1 MNTTPTTPPR
11 FSRTGPRGREHE
23 LASPLPPILGELGAS
38 DLAERITQHAT
49 LAGRVSELR
58 ATVVELTAGVER
70 AKAEQ
75 VRKAEQAALAG
86 KPIPRAQATASA
98 EKKLEDK
105 QDELRGLEAALPRS
119 ADNLLAFA
127 APHFGEAAA
136 RAREQEA
143 ATLARATDLL
153 AATQAALAEAELH
166 VEERVWLEQASASAR
181 VQPFRQRSA
190 SELTRLAAE
199 LDRTFGEAIER
210 RAARVAELQRARS
223 QEQAEAPRRAAAEE
237 QAKREDAAAAV
248 RFEGPRRTHI
258 GGRPVT
264 PQGAFV
270 DEPEAE
276 EEPGSQLE
284 QANDTK
290 EARP

>member
-1 MNTTPTTPPR
+1 MTTTPTPPR
-11 FSRTGPRGREHE
+11 FRRAGPRGREHE
-23 LASPLPPILGELGAS
+23 LASPLPPILAELDESG
-38 DLAERITQHAT
+38 LTERIAQHAT
-49 LAGRVSELR
+49 LAGRVEELR
-58 ATVVELTAGVER
+58 ATVAKLAVEVEQ

-75 VRKAEQAALAG
+75 ERKAQAAALAG
-86 KPIPRAQATASA
+86 KPVPRAQATASA
-98 EKKLEDK
+98 EKKLADK

-127 APHFGEAAA
+127 APHFGEAAT

-166 VEERVWLEQASASAR
+166 VEERVWLEQAAASAR

-190 SELTRLAAE
+190 SELTRLAVE
-199 LDRTFGEAIER
+199 LGRTFGEAIER
-210 RAARVAELQRARS
+210 RAARLTELQRARS
-223 QEQAEAPRRAAAEE
+223 QEERERPKREAAEE
-237 QAKREDAAAAV
+237 QARREDAAAAV

-264 PQGAFV
+264 PSGQFQDV
-270 DEPEAE
+270 E
-276 EEPGSQLE
+276 EDRPGS
-284 QANDTK
+284 
-290 EARP
+290 